1 MYNYETSYLFHLYKS
16 GIISGSTTLLLT
28 HYNYLYKIRSE
39 TYNIMS
45 LIRYRMIT
53 KTILL
58 RVNREERFTPLTL
71 IPRPSHNNWI
81 ITYIN
86 TSEIFKNQQCNS

>member
-1 MYNYETSYLFHLYKS
+1 
-16 GIISGSTTLLLT
+16 
-28 HYNYLYKIRSE
+28 
-39 TYNIMS
+39 MS

-58 RVNREERFTPLTL
+58 RVNREERFTPLT
-71 IPRPSHNNWI
+71 IFPRPSHNNWI